1 MGKQWPDWVP
11 DIWLIEAQQ
20 VEVILIIHNFGLLN
34 IGHATCECTDECLL
48 GQVDN
53 VAHASK

>member
-1 MGKQWPDWVP
+1 MPN
-11 DIWLIEAQQ
+11 IWLIEAQQ
-20 VEVILIIHNFGLLN
+20 VEVILIIHNFGFLN